1 MNKKEAYGGGDL
13 DLSQQIMFSSF
24 CISLSIATHRKYV
37 RVCLCHGPQSSF
49 PACPLAYI
57 MIGSILKTDYFM
69 QNCFKNVV
77 VFSMRN
83 KIYQMNIIQFRIK
96 RADFSIL

>member
-1 MNKKEAYGGGDL
+1 VNKKEASGEDDL
-13 DLSQQIMFSSF
+13 DVSPQIMFPSF

-49 PACPLAYI
+49 PASPLAHI
-57 MIGSILKTDYFM
+57 TIGSILKTDYFM

-77 VFSMRN
+77 IFFMRN
-83 KIYQMNIIQFRIK
+83 
-96 RADFSIL
+96 